1 MSHESHAEVK
11 HWRHNGGSVCR
22 NNEFGV
28 LKMNANAG
36 QSAGTASGEKSSPAQ
51 GWALPSEHTRLHD
64 PLLECLVQLT
74 RMHGL
79 PHSAEAL
86 SAGLPLVDH
95 KLTPSL
101 FGRAAKRAGIASKI
115 MRRELDE
122 LEPALLPVVL
132 LLEEKSACLLLA
144 WEKEGEQ
151 ARVVFPELGEASVM
165 ISRKDLAARYTGMAI
180 FARPEFRFDRRTPQ
194 VGNVKRRHWF
204 WGAITENIPVY
215 RDVLLAAA
223 LINVFALAMPLF
235 TMNVYNRV
243 VPNQA
248 VETLWLLA
256 AGLALI
262 LFFDFGLR
270 LLRGYFID
278 LAGKRV
284 DVDLSSRIMERVL
297 GIRMENRPV
306 SVGSFAANLRSFE
319 TVRDFITS
327 ATVTALIDL
336 PFAILFLVVIAWI
349 DIPMFI
355 PVVVGMVVVAGYAWL
370 VQAKMHDLSE
380 TTYRAGA
387 MRNANLVESLVGLET
402 VKALGA
408 EGVMQR
414 KWERSAIFLA
424 RVSNQLRLL
433 AATTTNSA
441 AWMQQ
446 LVSLAIIILGVYRIG
461 DASLTMGGLIA
472 CSMLSA
478 RAMAPLGQVAGLLT
492 QYHNATTSLTSLNG
506 IMDKEAE
513 RDGEASFVSRP
524 VFKGEIDFKD
534 VEFGYPGD
542 NGEALRK
549 VSFHIKPGEHVALIG
564 RVGSGKSTLLRL
576 ILGLYQPKSGTIRI
590 DSVDIRQLDPVQL
603 RRNVGYVPQD
613 ATLFF
618 GSLKENILLATPH
631 LDDADLLTAAEVAG
645 LSDMVNSHPRGF
657 DMVVGERGE
666 SLSGGQRQG
675 VAIAR
680 AVVHNPPILLMDE
693 PTGSMDHSSEDTI
706 KRNLRQFGAGK
717 TMLIVTHRTTLLDLV
732 DRIIVVDNGKIVA
745 DGPKDRVVEA
755 LRQGRVEKAS

>member
-1 MSHESHAEVK
+1 VTQQDHGLRGKMDIRAGEAAIKVGTDPAKPQAGWDMPHEQD
-11 HWRHNGGSVCR
+11 RI
-22 NNEFGV
+22 
-28 LKMNANAG
+28 
-36 QSAGTASGEKSSPAQ
+36 
-51 GWALPSEHTRLHD
+51 HD
-64 PLLECLVQLT
+64 PLLECLFLLT
-74 RMHGL
+74 RMHGT
-79 PHSAEAL
+79 PFSREAL
-86 SAGLPLVDH
+86 SAGLPLVEH

-101 FGRAAKRAGIASKI
+101 FARAAKRAGITSKI
-115 MRRELDE
+115 MRRELQKIE
-122 LEPALLPVVL
+122 TTLLPVVL
-132 LLEEKSACLLLA
+132 LLKENSACLLLA
-144 WEKEGEQ
+144 WEVDGEQ
-151 ARVVFPELGEASVM
+151 ARVVFPELGEASVL
-165 ISRKDLAARYTGMAI
+165 ITRAELEARYVGMAI
-180 FARPEFRFDRRTPQ
+180 FARPEYRFDRRAPE
-194 VGNVKRRHWF
+194 VGSVQRRHWF
-204 WGAITENIPVY
+204 WGALTENLPVY
-215 RDVLLAAA
+215 RDVMLAAA

-248 VETLWLLA
+248 FETLWVLA
-256 AGLALI
+256 VGLGFV

-336 PFAILFLVVIAWI
+336 PFAILFLVVMAWI

-355 PVVVGMVVVAGYAWL
+355 PVLVGMAVVAGYAWL

-433 AATTTNSA
+433 AATTVNSA

-446 LVSLAIIILGVYRIG
+446 LVALSIIIIGVYRIG

-478 RAMAPLGQVAGLLT
+478 RAMAPFGQVAGLLT
-492 QYHNATTSLTSLNG
+492 QYHNATTSLTSLNE
-506 IMDKEAE
+506 IMGKSAE
-513 RDGEASFVSRP
+513 RDDEISFVSRP
-524 VFKGEIDFKD
+524 VFEGEIDFKD
-534 VEFGYPGD
+534 VEFSYPGE

-549 VSFHIKPGEHVALIG
+549 VSFHIKPGEHVAMIG

-576 ILGLYQPKSGTIRI
+576 ILGLYQPTGGAVRI
-590 DSVDIRQLDPVQL
+590 DGVDIRQLDPTQL
-603 RRNVGYVPQD
+603 RRNIGYVPQD
-613 ATLFF
+613 STLFF
-618 GSLKENILLATPH
+618 GSLKENILLASPH
-631 LDDADLLTAAEVAG
+631 LDAADLLTAAQVAG
-645 LSDMVNSHPRGF
+645 LSDMVNAHPRGF

-706 KRNLRQFGAGK
+706 KRNLRDYGAGK
-717 TMLIVTHRTTLLDLV
+717 TMVIVTHRTTLLDLV
-732 DRIIVVDNGKIVA
+732 DRIIVMDNGKIVA
-745 DGPKDRVVEA
+745 DGPKERVIEA

>member
-1 MSHESHAEVK
+1 
-11 HWRHNGGSVCR
+11 
-22 NNEFGV
+22 
-28 LKMNANAG
+28 MNAKAG
-36 QSAGTASGEKSSPAQ
+36 EAAIKAGAGSGKPQA
-51 GWALPSEHTRLHD
+51 GWDMPPDHDRIHD
-64 PLLECLVQLT
+64 PLLECLFLLT
-74 RMHGL
+74 RMHGT
-79 PHSAEAL
+79 PFSREAL
-86 SAGLPLVDH
+86 SAGLPLVDY

-101 FGRAAKRAGIASKI
+101 FARAAKRAGITSKI
-115 MRRELDE
+115 MRRELE
-122 LEPALLPVVL
+122 KIETTLLPVVL
-132 LLEEKSACLLLA
+132 LLKENSACLLLA
-144 WEKEGEQ
+144 WETDGEQ
-151 ARVVFPELGEASVM
+151 ARVIFPELGEASVL
-165 ISRKDLAARYTGMAI
+165 IKRAELEARYVGMAI
-180 FARPEFRFDRRTPQ
+180 FARPEYRFDRRAPE
-194 VGNVKRRHWF
+194 VGRLQRRHWF
-204 WGAITENIPVY
+204 WGALTENIPVY

-248 VETLWLLA
+248 FETLWVLA
-256 AGLALI
+256 VGLGFV
-262 LFFDFGLR
+262 LFFDFALR

-336 PFAILFLVVIAWI
+336 PFAILFLVVMAWI

-355 PVVVGMVVVAGYAWL
+355 PVVVGMAVVAGYAWL

-408 EGVMQR
+408 EGIMQR

-433 AATTTNSA
+433 AATTVNSA

-446 LVSLAIIILGVYRIG
+446 LVSLAVIIIGVYRIG

-478 RAMAPLGQVAGLLT
+478 RAMAPFGQVAGLLT
-492 QYHNATTSLTSLNG
+492 QYHNATTALTSLNE
-506 IMDKEAE
+506 IMGKSAE
-513 RDGEASFVSRP
+513 RDDEISFVSRP
-524 VFKGEIDFKD
+524 VFEGEIDFKD
-534 VEFGYPGD
+534 VEFSYPGD

-549 VSFHIKPGEHVALIG
+549 VSFHIKPGEHVAMIG
-564 RVGSGKSTLLRL
+564 RVGSGKSTLLRM
-576 ILGLYQPKSGTIRI
+576 ILGLYQPTGGAVRI
-590 DSVDIRQLDPVQL
+590 DGVDIRQLDPTQL
-603 RRNVGYVPQD
+603 RRNIGYVPQD
-613 ATLFF
+613 STLFF
-618 GSLKENILLATPH
+618 GSLKENILLAFPH
-631 LDDADLLTAAEVAG
+631 LDAADLLTAAQVAG
-645 LSDMVNSHPRGF
+645 LSDMVNAHPRGF

-680 AVVHNPPILLMDE
+680 AVVHNPPILLLDE

-706 KRNLRQFGAGK
+706 KRNLREYGAGK
-717 TMLIVTHRTTLLDLV
+717 TMVIVTHRTTLLDLV
-732 DRIIVVDNGKIVA
+732 DRIIVMDSGKIVA
-745 DGPKDRVVEA
+745 DGPKERVIEA

>member
-1 MSHESHAEVK
+1 
-11 HWRHNGGSVCR
+11 
-22 NNEFGV
+22 
-28 LKMNANAG
+28 MNAKAG
-36 QSAGTASGEKSSPAQ
+36 QAGVAASKVGAGAAKPQ
-51 GWALPSEHTRLHD
+51 PGWEMPPDHDRIHD
-64 PLLECLVQLT
+64 PLLECLFLLT
-74 RMHGL
+74 RMHGT
-79 PHSAEAL
+79 PFSREAL
-86 SAGLPLVDH
+86 SAGLPLVEH

-101 FGRAAKRAGIASKI
+101 FARAAKRAGITSKI
-115 MRRELDE
+115 MRRELE
-122 LEPALLPVVL
+122 KIETTLLPVVL
-132 LLEEKSACLLLA
+132 LLKESSACLLLA
-144 WEKEGEQ
+144 WESDGEQ
-151 ARVVFPELGEASVM
+151 ARVIFPELGEASVV
-165 ISRKDLAARYTGMAI
+165 ITRAQLEERYVGLAI
-180 FARPEFRFDRRTPQ
+180 FARPEYRFDRRAPE
-194 VGNVKRRHWF
+194 VGRLQRRHWF
-204 WGAITENIPVY
+204 WGALTENIPVY
-215 RDVLLAAA
+215 RDVLLAAG

-235 TMNVYNRV
+235 MMNVYNRV

-248 VETLWLLA
+248 FETLWVLA
-256 AGLALI
+256 VGLSFV
-262 LFFDFGLR
+262 LFFDFALR

-284 DVDLSSRIMERVL
+284 DVDLSTRIMERVL
-297 GIRMENRPV
+297 GIRLENRPV

-336 PFAILFLVVIAWI
+336 PFAILFLIVMAWI

-355 PVVVGMVVVAGYAWL
+355 PVVVGMLVVAGYAWL

-408 EGVMQR
+408 EGIMQR

-433 AATTTNSA
+433 AATTVNTA

-446 LVSLAIIILGVYRIG
+446 LVSLAVIIVGVYRIG
-461 DASLTMGGLIA
+461 SAELTMGGLIA
-472 CSMLSA
+472 CSMLAA
-478 RAMAPLGQVAGLLT
+478 RAMAPFGQVAGLLT
-492 QYHNATTSLTSLNG
+492 QYHNATTALTSLNE
-506 IMDKEAE
+506 IMGKSAE
-513 RDGEASFVSRP
+513 RDDEISFVSRP
-524 VFKGEIDFKD
+524 VFEGEIDFKD
-534 VEFGYPGD
+534 VEFSYPGD

-549 VSFHIKPGEHVALIG
+549 VSFHIKPGEHIAMIG

-576 ILGLYQPKSGTIRI
+576 ILGLYQPTGGAVRI
-590 DSVDIRQLDPVQL
+590 DGVDIRQLDPTQL

-613 ATLFF
+613 STLFF
-618 GSLKENILLATPH
+618 GSLKENILLAFPH
-631 LDDADLLTAAEVAG
+631 LDAADLLTAAQVAG
-645 LSDMVNSHPRGF
+645 LSDMVNAHPRGF

-706 KRNLRQFGAGK
+706 RSNLRAFGAGK
-717 TMLIVTHRTTLLDLV
+717 TMIIVTHRTTLLDLV
-732 DRIIVVDNGKIVA
+732 DRIIVMDNGKIVA
-745 DGPKDRVVEA
+745 DGPKERVIEA

>member
-1 MSHESHAEVK
+1 MSINPGQKVPVENK
-11 HWRHNGGSVCR
+11 TP
-22 NNEFGV
+22 
-28 LKMNANAG
+28 AG
-36 QSAGTASGEKSSPAQ
+36 AASGQTGRHAQ
-51 GWALPSEHTRLHD
+51 PEHERVHD
-64 PLLECLVQLT
+64 PLLECLFMLT
-74 RMHGL
+74 RMHGVTQ
-79 PHSAEAL
+79 SREAL

-101 FGRAAKRAGIASKI
+101 FERAAKRAGIASKV
-115 MRRELDE
+115 MRRGLAEIE
-122 LEPALLPVVL
+122 TALLPVVL
-132 LLEEKSACLLLA
+132 LLENHGACLLVG
-144 WEKEGEQ
+144 WEDGGEK
-151 ARVVFPELGEASVM
+151 AKVVFPELGEAAASLP
-165 ISRKDLAARYTGMAI
+165 RKELAARYAGVAI
-180 FARPEFRFDRRTPQ
+180 FARPEFRFDRRTPE
-194 VGNVKRRHWF
+194 VGRVARRHWF
-204 WGAITENIPVY
+204 WGALTENLPVY

-248 VETLWLLA
+248 VETLWVLA
-256 AGLALI
+256 IGMCLI
-262 LFFDFGLR
+262 MLFDFVLR
-270 LLRGYFID
+270 MMRGYFID

-284 DVDLSSRIMERVL
+284 DVDLSARIMERVL

-306 SVGSFAANLRSFE
+306 SAGSFAANLRSFE

-327 ATVTALIDL
+327 ATVTALVDL
-336 PFAILFLVVIAWI
+336 PFAILFIVVMAWI

-355 PVVVGMVVVAGYAWL
+355 PVVIGLTVVVGYAWL

-414 KWERSAIFLA
+414 KWEHSAIFLA

-433 AATTTNSA
+433 AATTVNSA
-441 AWMQQ
+441 AWTQQ
-446 LVSLAIIILGVYRIG
+446 LVSLVILVVGVYRIG
-461 DASLTMGGLIA
+461 EAQLSMGGLIA
-472 CSMLSA
+472 CTMLGA
-478 RAMAPLGQVAGLLT
+478 RAMAPFGAVAGLLT
-492 QYHNATTSLTSLNG
+492 QYHNATTALTSLNE
-506 IMDKEAE
+506 IMGKEAE
-513 RDGEASFVSRP
+513 RDGETGFVSRP

-534 VEFGYPGD
+534 VEFAYPGE
-542 NGEALRK
+542 NSEALRK
-549 VSFHIKPGEHVALIG
+549 VSFHVKPGEHVAMIG

-576 ILGLYQPKSGTIRI
+576 MLGLYQPKSGTIRI
-590 DSVDIRQLDPVQL
+590 DSVDIRQLDPQQL
-603 RRNVGYVPQD
+603 RRNVGYVAQD
-613 ATLFF
+613 STLFF

-631 LDDADLLTAAEVAG
+631 LDDADLLAAAQVAG
-645 LSDMVNSHPRGF
+645 LADMVNAHPRGF

-680 AVVHNPPILLMDE
+680 AVVHNPPILLLDE

-706 KRNLRQFGAGK
+706 KRNLQQFGAGK
-717 TMLIVTHRTTLLDLV
+717 TMVIVTHRTTLLDLV

-745 DGPKDRVVEA
+745 DGPKDRVIEA

>member
-1 MSHESHAEVK
+1 MPPDHD
-11 HWRHNGGSVCR
+11 RI
-22 NNEFGV
+22 
-28 LKMNANAG
+28 
-36 QSAGTASGEKSSPAQ
+36 
-51 GWALPSEHTRLHD
+51 HD
-64 PLLECLVQLT
+64 PLLECLFLLT
-74 RMHGL
+74 RMHGT
-79 PHSAEAL
+79 PFSREAL
-86 SAGLPLVDH
+86 SAGLPLVDY

-101 FGRAAKRAGIASKI
+101 FARAAKRAGITSKI
-115 MRRELDE
+115 MRRELE
-122 LEPALLPVVL
+122 KIETTLLPVVL
-132 LLEEKSACLLLA
+132 LLKENSACLLLA
-144 WEKEGEQ
+144 WETDGEQ
-151 ARVVFPELGEASVM
+151 ARVIFPELGEASVL
-165 ISRKDLAARYTGMAI
+165 IKRAELEARYVGMAI
-180 FARPEFRFDRRTPQ
+180 FARPEYRFDRRAPE
-194 VGNVKRRHWF
+194 VGRLQRRHWF
-204 WGAITENIPVY
+204 WGALTENIPVY

-248 VETLWLLA
+248 FETLWVLA
-256 AGLALI
+256 VGLGFV
-262 LFFDFGLR
+262 LFFDFALR

-336 PFAILFLVVIAWI
+336 PFAILFLVVMAWI

-355 PVVVGMVVVAGYAWL
+355 PVVVGMAVVAGYAWL

-408 EGVMQR
+408 EGIMQR

-433 AATTTNSA
+433 AATTVNSA

-446 LVSLAIIILGVYRIG
+446 LVSLAVIIIGVYRIG

-478 RAMAPLGQVAGLLT
+478 RAMAPFGQVAGLLT
-492 QYHNATTSLTSLNG
+492 QYHNATTALTSLNE
-506 IMDKEAE
+506 IMGKSAE
-513 RDGEASFVSRP
+513 RDDEISFVSRP
-524 VFKGEIDFKD
+524 VFEGEIDFKD
-534 VEFGYPGD
+534 VEFSYPGD

-549 VSFHIKPGEHVALIG
+549 VSFHIKPGEHVAMIG
-564 RVGSGKSTLLRL
+564 RVGSGKSTLLRM
-576 ILGLYQPKSGTIRI
+576 ILGLYQPTGGAVRI
-590 DSVDIRQLDPVQL
+590 DGVDIRQLDPTQL
-603 RRNVGYVPQD
+603 RRNIGYVPQD
-613 ATLFF
+613 STLFF
-618 GSLKENILLATPH
+618 GSLKENILLAFPH
-631 LDDADLLTAAEVAG
+631 LDAADLLTAAQVAG
-645 LSDMVNSHPRGF
+645 LSDMVNAHPRGF

-680 AVVHNPPILLMDE
+680 AVVHNPPILLLDE

-706 KRNLRQFGAGK
+706 KRNLREYGAGK
-717 TMLIVTHRTTLLDLV
+717 TMVIVTHRTTLLDLV
-732 DRIIVVDNGKIVA
+732 DRIIVMDSGKIVA
-745 DGPKDRVVEA
+745 DGPKERVIEA

>member
-1 MSHESHAEVK
+1 M
-11 HWRHNGGSVCR
+11 
-22 NNEFGV
+22 
-28 LKMNANAG
+28 
-36 QSAGTASGEKSSPAQ
+36 TAADNPTPPHDQE
-51 GWALPSEHTRLHD
+51 RVHD
-64 PLLECLVQLT
+64 PLLECLYLLT
-74 RMHGL
+74 RMHGVTQ
-79 PHSAEAL
+79 SREAL

-101 FGRAAKRAGIASKI
+101 FARAAKRAGIASKV
-115 MRRELDE
+115 MRRQIDE
-122 LEPALLPVVL
+122 IETALLPVVL
-132 LLEEKSACLLLA
+132 LLKDNGACLLVG
-144 WEKEGEQ
+144 WENDGTM
-151 ARVVFPELGEASVM
+151 ARVVFPELGEAAVD
-165 ISRKDLAARYTGMAI
+165 IERAALEARYAGVAI
-180 FARPEFRFDRRTPQ
+180 FARPEYRFDRRAPE
-194 VGNVKRRHWF
+194 VARIARRHWF
-204 WGAITENIPVY
+204 WGALTENVPIY
-215 RDVLLAAA
+215 RDVLIAAA
-223 LINVFALAMPLF
+223 LINLFALAMPLF

-256 AGLALI
+256 LGMALI
-262 LFFDFGLR
+262 MLFDFSLR
-270 LLRGYFID
+270 MLRGYFID

-284 DVDLSSRIMERVL
+284 DVDLSARIMERVL

-336 PFAILFLVVIAWI
+336 PFALLFIIVMAWI
-349 DIPMFI
+349 DLPMFI
-355 PVVVGMVVVAGYAWL
+355 PVIIGLVVVVGYSWL
-370 VQAKMHDLSE
+370 VQAKMHDLAE

-387 MRNANLVESLVGLET
+387 MRNAHLVESLVGLET
-402 VKALGA
+402 VKAMGA

-433 AATTTNSA
+433 AASTVNGA

-446 LVSLAIIILGVYRIG
+446 FVSLAVLVVGVYRIG
-461 DASLTMGGLIA
+461 SADLSMGGLIA
-472 CSMLSA
+472 STMLAA
-478 RAMAPLGQVAGLLT
+478 RAMAPFGAVAGLLT

-506 IMDKEAE
+506 IMDKGVE
-513 RDGEASFVSRP
+513 RDSEAGFVSRP
-524 VFKGEIDFKD
+524 VFRGEIEFKD

-564 RVGSGKSTLLRL
+564 RVGSGKSTLLRMM
-576 ILGLYQPKSGTIRI
+576 LGLYQPKAGTIRI
-590 DSVDIRQLDPVQL
+590 DDVDIRQLDPTQL

-618 GSLKENILLATPH
+618 GSLKENILLASPH
-631 LDDADLLTAAEVAG
+631 LDDADLLAAAQVAG
-645 LSDMVNSHPRGF
+645 LSDMVNAHPRGF

-680 AVVHNPPILLMDE
+680 GVVQNPPILLLDE

-706 KRNLRQFGAGK
+706 KRNLRTFAAGK
-717 TMLIVTHRTTLLDLV
+717 TMVIVTHRTALLDLV
-732 DRIIVVDNGKIVA
+732 DRIIVVDNGKVVA
-745 DGPKDRVVEA
+745 DGPKERVVEA
-755 LRQGRVEKAS
+755 LRQGRIEKAS